1 MLALLIRRL
10 ALMEFIVSLLLVA
23 LPGMAAA
30 DPAAKQHFD
39 IAAGDLITS
48 LELLE
53 KDSGIELLYDASLL
67 KGVGSQGVEGDLTP
81 RATLE
86 VLLEG
91 TGFVQVEGPNG
102 LTRIERR
109 SASDASASGAHPKA
123 DTADHLAAPS
133 KAPDELNEL
142 VVTGTHITGEIPVGA
157 SLSTYD
163 REDFDKLGSAT
174 VDSLARYMLENFSGA
189 DSLATLNTNGNAG
202 NLQQGAAT
210 NIFGGAGFNLLGL
223 GPGATLTLL
232 DGHRIAPGGLDGS
245 MVDVSLIPLSA
256 IDHIEVLTDG
266 ASAIYGSDAVAGVV
280 NIVTRRALEGAE
292 TSIRYGQSTEG
303 GAGEFTGSQLVGHA
317 WSSGNVLLDYD
328 YDDSQGLDASERSW
342 IGPENGPYSLIPQN
356 HRQSFFLTG
365 TQSLDNT
372 AFSFIGLYS
381 TREFGMSGLQLSTSG
396 FIPNSETG
404 GGHANLA
411 WTALSVDRDLPA
423 AWHVSSS
430 ATYSGMNQWTSG
442 EVFPDGLTGDHFNNA
457 LLADSELA
465 GIDVSGTGPVLRLP
479 GGALQVA
486 LGGGY
491 RSETFHGSVP
501 SIEPLPTV
509 SQGRTNLN
517 AYGEATVPLFGGD
530 FSFPGMRRL
539 EVSFA
544 YRLDTYSHLGA
555 RPNSKWGWSWEP
567 TRELTVRGTQGTS
580 FQAPL
585 ISQLDAPTTSYTA
598 LLPSSTPGGK
608 PTDALVI
615 NGGSQ
620 SLFPEKSRSFTT
632 GLDWAPLRW
641 PQIRGSMTYFNIAY
655 DNRIQSQNIEAT
667 PLGAQPQL
675 VALTSLNP
683 SLDQV
688 LPYFQAPGFQ
698 QDGAGL
704 GPSGVTAI
712 IDNQLANEG
721 TTVEQGVRVDG
732 QYMYDGAAL
741 GKWRL
746 SFSGNYLLADS
757 TSFTTYFPQLASVAN
772 TIAEPPK
779 FRLRGGISWEYRTA
793 TADLM
798 VNHSS
803 AYRNTLFSPSEDIAS
818 WTTEDLTLKLNI
830 PHYASMPWR
839 DLNLVLNIQNLA
851 DRRPP
856 FLAIP
861 AGDIAIGRSAVP
873 FDGTNASAVGRYVS
887 LEIRKEW

>member
-1 MLALLIRRL
+1 
-10 ALMEFIVSLLLVA
+10 MEFIVSLLLVA

-30 DPAAKQHFD
+30 DSAAKQHFD

-53 KDSGIELLYDASLL
+53 KASGIELLYDPSLL

-81 RATLE
+81 RAALA

-91 TGFVQVEGPNG
+91 TGFAQVEGPNG

-109 SASDASASGAHPKA
+109 PASDTSASAVHPKA
-123 DTADHLAAPS
+123 DTADHLAPSS
-133 KAPDELNEL
+133 KAPDELKEL
-142 VVTGTHITGEIPVGA
+142 VVTGTHIAGEIPVGA

-163 REDFDKLGSAT
+163 RADFDRLGSAT

-189 DSLATLNTNGNAG
+189 DSLATINTNGNVG

-210 NIFGGAGFNLLGL
+210 NVFGGAGFDLLGL

-245 MVDVSLIPLSA
+245 IVDVSLIPLSA

-303 GAGEFTGSQLVGHA
+303 GAGQFTGSQLLGHA
-317 WSSGNVLLDYD
+317 WSSGNVLLDYE
-328 YDDSQGLDASERSW
+328 YDDSQGLDATERSW
-342 IGPENGPYSLIPQN
+342 IGPQDGPYSLIPEN

-365 TQSLDNT
+365 TQSLDDT
-372 AFSFIGLYS
+372 AFSLSALYS
-381 TREFGMSGLQLSTSG
+381 TREFRMSGLQLSTSG
-396 FIPNSETG
+396 FVPNSEIG

-411 WTALSVDRDLPA
+411 STAITVDRDLPA

-430 ATYSGMNQWTSG
+430 ATYSSMNQWRSG
-442 EVFPDGLTGDHFNNA
+442 EEFPNGLTGNYFNSA
-457 LLADSELA
+457 LIADSEVA
-465 GIDVSGTGPVLRLP
+465 GIDVSGSGPMLPLP
-479 GGALQVA
+479 GGALRIA
-486 LGGGY
+486 LGGGF
-491 RSETFHGSVP
+491 RSETFRGSVP

-509 SQGRTNLN
+509 SQSRTDLN
-517 AYGEATVPLFGGD
+517 AYGEAILPIFGED
-530 FSFPGMRRL
+530 FSFPGARRVDL
-539 EVSFA
+539 SFA
-544 YRLDTYSHLGA
+544 QRRDSYSHFGSDSN
-555 RPNSKWGWSWEP
+555 PKWGWTW
-567 TRELTVRGTQGTS
+567 ELTPGLIVRGTKATS
-580 FQAPL
+580 FRAPL
-585 ISQLDAPTTSYTA
+585 ISQLDAPTTSYTT

-615 NGGSQ
+615 NGGWQ
-620 SLFPEKSRSFTT
+620 YLQPEKSKSFTA
-632 GLDWAPLRW
+632 GIDWAPIHW
-641 PQIRGSMTYFNIAY
+641 PQIRGSMTYFNISY
-655 DNRIQSQNIEAT
+655 NDRIQSQNIEAE
-667 PLGAQPQL
+667 PLAEQPQL
-675 VALTSLNP
+675 FALTGLNP
-683 SLDQV
+683 SLGQV
-688 LPYFQAPGFQ
+688 LPFFQPPGFQ

-712 IDNQLANEG
+712 IDNQLANET

-732 QYMYDGAAL
+732 QYACDAVGL
-741 GKWRL
+741 GRWEL
-746 SFSGNYLLADS
+746 SFAGNYLLVDR
-757 TSFTTYFPQLASVAN
+757 TSIESYIPQSSNVTN
-772 TIAEPPK
+772 SIAEPPK
-779 FRLRGGISWEYRTA
+779 FRLRGGVTWQYRNL

-798 VNHSS
+798 LNHTS
-803 AYRNTLFSPSEDIAS
+803 AYQNTLFSPPQDIAS
-818 WTTEDLTLKLNI
+818 WTTEDLTLKVNI
-830 PHYASMPWR
+830 PPHASVLWR
-839 DLNLVLNIQNLA
+839 DLDLVLNIQNLA

-861 AGDIAIGRSAVP
+861 AGDIAIGRSAMP

-887 LEIRKEW
+887 LEIRKGWR